1 MVRKLAKTAFF
12 IGLVAVITLSL
23 LPQETLPE
31 TDTWDKLNHALAY
44 GVLAVLGGIGFKG
57 WRSLLMVGLGLVVL
71 GAGLEL
77 AQSVT
82 PDRDGSI
89 TDALA
94 NFVGV
99 AMGSVASAGT
109 TTFLRDQYGPRG
121 KKKSAPRRKS

>member
-1 MVRKLAKTAFF
+1 MVRKLAKIAFL
-12 IGLVAVITLSL
+12 IGLVAVIALSL

-44 GVLAVLGGIGFKG
+44 GVLAALGGIGFKG
-57 WRSLLMVGLGLVVL
+57 WRSLLMVGLGLVAL

-89 TDALA
+89 YDAVA

-99 AMGSVASAGT
+99 AMGSVATAGT
-109 TTFLRDQYGPRG
+109 NTLLRDP
-121 KKKSAPRRKS
+121 